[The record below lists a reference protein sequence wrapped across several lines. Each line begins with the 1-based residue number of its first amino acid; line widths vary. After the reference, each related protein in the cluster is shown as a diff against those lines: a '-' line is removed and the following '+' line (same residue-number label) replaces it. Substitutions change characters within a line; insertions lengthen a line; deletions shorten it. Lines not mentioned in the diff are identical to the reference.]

1 MVFWFWHQ
9 ALLPKPARYS
19 TLRLA
24 KLQPSAKLKTWDT
37 RAMASKFSPKLPQL
51 VEDLQRLADFLMHGT
66 FGPKVP
72 FFLVTCTL
80 FQ

>member
-1 MVFWFWHQ
+1 
-9 ALLPKPARYS
+9 YS

-66 FGPKVP
+66 FGPKVYRDEP
-72 FFLVTCTL
+72 GARAECSAG
-80 FQ
+80 